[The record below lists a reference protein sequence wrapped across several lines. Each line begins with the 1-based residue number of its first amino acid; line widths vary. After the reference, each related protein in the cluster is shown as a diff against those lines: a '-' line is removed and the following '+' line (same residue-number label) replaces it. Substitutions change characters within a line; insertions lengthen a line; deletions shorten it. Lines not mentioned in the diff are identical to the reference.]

1 MFTAPEL
8 EQVAMAVPAIAVG
21 DSVIVTDEVVL
32 MQFVVPSVKVN
43 VTVPAD
49 TPVITPALVTVAMV
63 LSLLTHVPPDVGDK
77 VAVLPLHSDEGAVTT
92 GKAFTVTPE
101 VVLLQLVAPSVKVN
115 VTLPAA
121 TPVIT
126 PALVTVATE
135 VLLLVHVP
143 PVVGDNVAVLP
154 THTEDGAVTTGRALT
169 VTDEV
174 LLLQPVV
181 PSVKVN
187 VTVPAATPVI
197 TPALV
202 TVATVLSLLTQVPPV
217 VGDRVAV
224 LPTHID
230 DGAVTTGGEFTVTV

>member
-1 MFTAPEL
+1 VPTGTA
-8 EQVAMAVPAIAVG
+8 VTVTIAV
-21 DSVIVTDEVVL
+21 L
-32 MQFVVPSVKVN
+32 LLQLVVPSVKVK
-43 VTVPAD
+43 VTLPAA
-49 TPVITPALVTVAMV
+49 TPVITPALVTVAIV
-63 LSLLTHVPPDVGDK
+63 LSLLTQVPPVVGDR
-77 VAVLPLHSDEGAVTT
+77 VAELPTHIDDRAVTT
-92 GKAFTVTPE
+92 GGEFIVTDE
-101 VVLLQLVAPSVKVN
+101 VVLLQLVVPSVKVN

-174 LLLQPVV
+174 VLLQLVV
-181 PSVKVN
+181 PSVNVKV
-187 VTVPAATPVI
+187 TLPAATPVI

-217 VGDRVAV
+217 VGDSVAEP
-224 LPTHID
+224 PTHID
-230 DGAVTTGGEFTVTV
+230 DGAVTTGGEFIVMV